1 MIDPRTNRRI
11 NKDDTNYVNLINLGF
26 KDENNILV
34 PPQNIIKNYIKLANN
49 YILQEFYYNKNKI
62 KSIYPDTGRSIQY
75 ATALKK
81 SEFDFIYDN
90 INLSF
95 KIVPKNKTNYDKTN
109 EGFWLKKGTKAYIL
123 AETNNKIIKK
133 MVYAPNKNMIP
144 IDSEQFAALIDSGYI
159 YNEKKNL
166 LIYPVH
172 IHIADISYPVGASD
186 LQFIIDS
193 NINKITITFNS
204 EMKEIALGS
213 LTQIAASINKEIFY
227 TEDKE
232 CQLQGIQGGTDVIFG
247 IAFDGKKNCLIS
259 ELEKHCLITNNY
271 PDTKPILE
279 KLYQTYKHGV
289 FSARDYT
296 EIGKKLKLQIHV
308 SYPPFKDII
317 IFGKHRTRSDF
328 HCRYNNNHIFTEYK
342 EWDQKVLTEVDEIKW
357 DDIDISKVI
366 NVLGD
371 LKNPSEI
378 EMTDTRI
385 KAKYMKFEDKIIEL
399 GECLSP
405 IGFYTNIFLK
415 NNPSIKPISRFN
427 ANIDAIKSICQ
438 HGIMFDKSQSEKLH
452 YYDIKKAYTTYEK
465 CSYYSGFPTDLTYCI
480 NTEDYNPDQIKS
492 LLQYEGFAFVKMIC
506 IWTGDLVERWVSF
519 PYLRFYLS
527 DRNDVITI
535 FYCML
540 SREKTNLNL
549 KELDVNK
556 RIWHYILGNINST
569 QIRKSYIT
577 TDPLLA
583 TTTKGMVERHTITNK
598 DNTEIFRKTIS
609 SEGVGNKYYP
619 HISGY
624 VQNYTEIR
632 MEQFII
638 ENNIT
643 RDSIN
648 RVWIDGIYTTKK
660 IKLSN
665 ENINNWHYE
674 TSNINKNQIEEPIKL
689 IYNAIVPVYFSYKF
703 DERLIS
709 GDKILVKG
717 SAGTGKSYL
726 LKNLYNQIPNSIV
739 LVPTNE
745 LKKQF
750 LSCACE
756 TIDTVLVNYY
766 KYKKYTTFL
775 IDEYCLVSQE
785 KIDDLYK
792 KLDVKLLILFGD
804 MEQLSL
810 VCGTPIRETHNKLN
824 VLELKKIYRQTNKE
838 FQNKLNKLRKEGVFD
853 FKNKIDPKGAI
864 NQKCLIL
871 SSTHTDISKLNKL
884 GLNLND
890 NELVDGLKVGAPVR
904 FYKTSKDFNAG
915 ELGVINKIGDG
926 IITIKKED
934 GVLIKLKIDQFK
946 KYHKLAYS
954 MTYHAVQGKTI
965 NDQKIAINTNKLFD
979 KNMKYVGCSR
989 VIDEDQ
995 LYLLIGL

>member
-1 MIDPRTNRRI
+1 MKDPRTNRRI
-11 NKDDTNYVNLINLGF
+11 TRGDTNYVNLINLGF
-26 KDENNILV
+26 KEENNILV
-34 PPQNIIKNYIKLANN
+34 PPKNIIKNYIKLPNN
-49 YILQEFYYNKNKI
+49 YILQEFYYTINKI
-62 KSIYPDTGRSIQY
+62 KSVYPETGKTIQY
-75 ATALKK
+75 TTALKK
-81 SEFDFIYDN
+81 SDFDIIHD
-90 INLSF
+90 NLSF
-95 KIVPKNKTNYDKTN
+95 KIVPKDKTNYDKTT
-109 EGFWLKKGTKAYIL
+109 EGHWLKKGTKAHTL
-123 AETNNKIIKK
+123 AETNDKIIKK

-144 IDSEQFAALIDSGYI
+144 IDSEQFAKLIDNGYI
-159 YNEKKNL
+159 YDEKKNL
-166 LIYPVH
+166 LRYPIN

-193 NINKITITFNS
+193 NINKIMITFNN
-204 EMKEIALGS
+204 EMKEIELGS
-213 LTQIAASINKEIFY
+213 LTKIAASINKEIFY

-232 CQLQGIQGGTDVIFG
+232 CQLKGIEGGTEVMFG

-271 PDTKPILE
+271 PETKPILE
-279 KLYQTYKHGV
+279 KLYQKYKHGV
-289 FSARDYT
+289 FGEKDYI

-308 SYPPFKDII
+308 SLPFKNII
-317 IFGKHRTRSDF
+317 IFGKHRTRADF

-342 EWDQKVLTEVDEIKW
+342 EWDQKKLIEVDEIKW
-357 DDIDISKVI
+357 DGVDVSNIV

-371 LKNPSEI
+371 LNNPSEI
-378 EMTDTRI
+378 EMSDKRI
-385 KAKYMKFEDKIIEL
+385 KIKYLQFEGKTIEL
-399 GECLSP
+399 GEFRNP

-438 HGIMFDKSQSEKLH
+438 HGIMFDKSQSDKMY
-452 YYDIKKAYTTYEK
+452 YYDIKKAYTTYEN

-480 NTEDYNPDQIKS
+480 NTEDYNPNQIKS

-527 DRNDVITI
+527 DRNDDITI

-540 SREKTNLNL
+540 SREKTHLNL
-549 KELDVNK
+549 KDIDINK
-556 RIWHYILGNINST
+556 RMWHYILGNINST

-583 TTTKGMVERHTITNK
+583 ITTKGMIEKHTIK
-598 DNTEIFRKTIS
+598 DIEIFRKTIS
-609 SEGVGNKYYP
+609 SEGIKNNYCP
-619 HISGY
+619 HIAGY

-648 RVWIDGIYTTKK
+648 RVWIDCIYTTKK

-665 ENINNWHYE
+665 KYINNWHHG
-674 TSNINKNQIEEPIKL
+674 SFKNQIEEPIKL
-689 IYNAIVPVYFSYKF
+689 IYNAKVPIYFSYKF

-717 SAGTGKSYL
+717 AAGTGKSYL
-726 LKNLYNQIPNSIV
+726 LTNLYNQTPNSIV

-756 TIDTVLVNYY
+756 TIDTVLVHYY

-810 VCGTPIRETHNKLN
+810 VCGTHIKEIDYNI
-824 VLELKKIYRQTNKE
+824 LELKKIYRQTNKE
-838 FQNKLNKLRKEGVFD
+838 FQNKLNILRKEGVFD

-871 SSTHTDISKLNKL
+871 SSTHTDITKLNKL

-890 NELVDGLKVGAPVR
+890 NELVEGLKVGAPVR
-904 FYKTSKDFNAG
+904 FYKTGKNFNAG
-915 ELGVINKIGDG
+915 EMGIINKIGDG
-926 IITIKKED
+926 IIAIKKKD
-934 GVLIKLKIDQFK
+934 GILIDLKIDQFK

-954 MTYHAVQGKTI
+954 MTYHAVQGKTV
-965 NDQKIAINTNKLFD
+965 NNQKIAINTNKLFD
-979 KNMKYVGCSR
+979 RNMKYVGCSR